1 MGRIRR
7 IQRRWRDLKKIEQVQ
22 LQSVVMWHTVPW
34 IFFLS
39 WCALPVGL
47 GLRHE
52 PAAQVL
58 GWSMIAVAA
67 LQCVQINRSLRRAL
81 DHYLGHAEFPRR
93 DLALLLCLCVL
104 GFGLAL
110 ALRRVDGVEDGVLV
124 LGLLFLITPYAE
136 ALGFALSI
144 RSFCR
149 HLAVLVV
156 VLVAAFAA
164 FAAVGARG
172 GELVGVGA
180 LVAAGGMLS
189 LLTSRCG
196 AWTLSVMWEAERARE
211 TEGRLA
217 VAEERLRFGRDLHD
231 VMGRNLAVIALK
243 SELAVQLARRGRPE
257 AVDQMVE
264 VQRIAQETQRE
275 IRDVVRGYRE
285 AELGAELAGA
295 QGVLE
300 AAGIRCRVTGAP
312 VGLPP
317 AVQAALGWVV
327 REGTTN
333 VLRHGDAET
342 CAITVSVTEGRTELT
357 IENDGAPEAPVGSG
371 GSGLRGLRE
380 RLATVGGTLEHTSAE
395 GRFRLTALVPLPETG
410 AGAGAGTDAGA
421 GAGTRQHVDADTDTD
436 ATDPDTDTEAVPRTP
451 ETKAS

>member
-1 MGRIRR
+1 M
-7 IQRRWRDLKKIEQVQ
+7 QRRWRDLRKIEQVQ

-93 DLALLLCLCVL
+93 DLALMLCLCLL

-110 ALRRVDGVEDGVLV
+110 ALRRVDGIEDGVLV
-124 LGLLFLITPYAE
+124 LGVLFLITPYAE

-144 RSFCR
+144 RNFFR

-156 VLVAAFAA
+156 VLVAA

-211 TEGRLA
+211 TESRLA

-300 AAGIRCRVTGAP
+300 AAGIRCRVTGANDP
-312 VGLPP
+312 SERRLPP

-380 RLATVGGTLEHTSAE
+380 RLATVGGTLEHTSAQ

-410 AGAGAGTDAGA
+410 RPDRTSAPTD
-421 GAGTRQHVDADTDTD
+421 
-436 ATDPDTDTEAVPRTP
+436 AVPRTP

>member
-1 MGRIRR
+1 MGRIRGW
-7 IQRRWRDLKKIEQVQ
+7 QRRWRGLRKIEQVE
-22 LQSVVMWHTVPW
+22 LQSMVMWHTVPW

-39 WCALPVGL
+39 WCAVPIGL
-47 GLRHE
+47 NLRHE
-52 PAAQVL
+52 TTAQLL
-58 GWSMIAVAA
+58 GWSMIVVAA
-67 LQCVQINRSLRRAL
+67 LQCVQVNRTLRRAL
-81 DHYLGHAEFPRR
+81 DHYLGRAPFPRR
-93 DLALLLCLCVL
+93 DLAVMFGLTVA

-110 ALRRVDGVEDGVLV
+110 ALQHIDGVKGGVIG

-136 ALGFALSI
+136 ALGFAVSI
-144 RSFCR
+144 RSFFR
-149 HLAVLVV
+149 QLAGILVV
-156 VLVAAFAA
+156 LLAA
-164 FAAVGARG
+164 FAAVGTRG
-172 GELVGVGA
+172 GLLAALAVLIAVGGLV
-180 LVAAGGMLS
+180 S

-196 AWTLSVMWEAERARE
+196 AWTLAVMWEAERARE

-300 AAGIRCRVTGAP
+300 AAGIVCRVSGAP

-342 CAITVSVTEGRTELT
+342 CTITVSVTEGRTELT

-371 GSGLRGLRE
+371 GSGLRGLGE
-380 RLATVGGTLEHTSAE
+380 RLATVGGTLEHTAAD
-395 GRFRLTALVPLPETG
+395 GRFRLTARVPLPG
-410 AGAGAGTDAGA
+410 PGRPDRAPDP
-421 GAGTRQHVDADTDTD
+421 AD
-436 ATDPDTDTEAVPRTP
+436 AVPLTP
-451 ETKAS
+451 EAKAS

>member
-1 MGRIRR
+1 MGRIRGW
-7 IQRRWRDLKKIEQVQ
+7 QRGWRGLRKIEQVE
-22 LQSVVMWHTVPW
+22 LQSMVMWHTVPW
-34 IFFLS
+34 IFLVS
-39 WCALPVGL
+39 WCVMPVGL
-47 GLRHE
+47 NLRHE
-52 PAAQVL
+52 TTAQLL
-58 GWSMIAVAA
+58 GWSMIVVAA
-67 LQCVQINRSLRRAL
+67 LQCVQVNRMLRRAL
-81 DHYLGHAEFPRR
+81 DHYLGRAPFPRR
-93 DLALLLCLCVL
+93 DLAVMFGLTAA

-110 ALRRVDGVEDGVLV
+110 ALQHVDGVKGDVIGI
-124 LGLLFLITPYAE
+124 GMLFLITPYAE
-136 ALGFALSI
+136 GLGFALSI
-144 RSFCR
+144 RSFFL
-149 HLAVLVV
+149 HLAGIIV
-156 VLVAAFAA
+156 VLLAA
-164 FAAVGARG
+164 FAAVGTRG
-172 GELVGVGA
+172 GLLAALAVLITVGGLV
-180 LVAAGGMLS
+180 S

-275 IRDVVRGYRE
+275 IRDVVRGYRA

-300 AAGIRCRVTGAP
+300 AAGIGCRVSGAP
-312 VGLPP
+312 VGLPA

-342 CAITVSVTEGRTELT
+342 CTITVSVTEGRTELT

-371 GSGLRGLRE
+371 GSGLRGLGE
-380 RLATVGGTLEHTSAE
+380 RLATVGGTLEHTSAD
-395 GRFRLTALVPLPETG
+395 GRFRLTARVPLPEPG
-410 AGAGAGTDAGA
+410 RPNGTQDP
-421 GAGTRQHVDADTDTD
+421 AD
-436 ATDPDTDTEAVPRTP
+436 AVPLAP
-451 ETKAS
+451 EAKAS